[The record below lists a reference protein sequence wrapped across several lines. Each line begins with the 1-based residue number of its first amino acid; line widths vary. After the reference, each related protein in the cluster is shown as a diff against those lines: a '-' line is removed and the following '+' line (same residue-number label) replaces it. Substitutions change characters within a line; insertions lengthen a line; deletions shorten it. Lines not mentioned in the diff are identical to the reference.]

1 LIDMLSVTE
10 ATQRLL
16 SKLPICEL
24 ETIALQDIFGRVL
37 AEDILAEVASPRFDN
52 SSMDGFAVRAGDTKS
67 AEEAKPVTL
76 KVIGD
81 IPAGRAID
89 LVLKA
94 GQAMRIMTGAP
105 VPAGADAVV
114 PVEDT
119 DVPSAV
125 AGVVLP
131 SEVRVKRAMRLGEF
145 IRPAGEDFK
154 AGDLLVKAGTR
165 VRPQETALIAMQGM
179 TELRVYR
186 KPRVAILSSGDELL
200 VPGEPWQLGKIRETN
215 SFSLAALVKTCGA
228 EPILLGIAHD
238 TLEDILAHLDKCVDA
253 GADLI
258 LSSAGVSV
266 GAFDYLREAV
276 TRNGELDFW
285 KVNMRP
291 GKPFAFGAYRGIP
304 YIGLPGNTVSSFVG
318 FEVFLRPALNQMAG
332 VKGFTRL
339 KVLAALKE
347 NASSDGRESFLRVF
361 LDTAAVPATVH
372 LTGHQGSGNLYSLV
386 LANALMH
393 VPAGVTNLSVGSHVE
408 VWPL

>member
-1 LIDMLSVTE
+1 MLSVTE

-16 SKLPICEL
+16 AKLPVCGV
-24 ETIALQDIFGRVL
+24 ETLALQDIFGRVL
-37 AEDILAEVASPRFDN
+37 AEDIFADVASPRFDN
-52 SSMDGFAVRAGDTKS
+52 SSMDGFAVKAEDTRTS
-67 AEEAKPVTL
+67 TEGRPIVLEV
-76 KVIGD
+76 VGD
-81 IPAGRAID
+81 IPAGTTSDA
-89 LVLKA
+89 VLMA

-105 VPAGADAVV
+105 IPAGADAVV

-119 DVPSAV
+119 DAQAAV
-125 AGVVLP
+125 AGTALP
-131 SEVRVKRAMRLGEF
+131 SKVQVKRAMRFGEF

-154 AGDLLVKAGTR
+154 AGDLLVKFGTR
-165 VRPQETALIAMQGM
+165 IRAQEVALIAMQGKS
-179 TELRVYR
+179 EHSVHR
-186 KPRVAILSSGDELL
+186 KPRVGILSSGDELL
-200 VPGEPWQLGKIRETN
+200 APGEAWQPGKIRETN
-215 SFSLAALVKTCGA
+215 SFSLAALVKSCGA
-228 EPILLGIAHD
+228 EPIMLGIAHD
-238 TLEDILAHLDKCVDA
+238 TLEDIVAYLDKGVEA
-253 GADLI
+253 SADLI

-291 GKPFAFGAYRGIP
+291 GKPFAFGNYRGVP
-304 YIGLPGNTVSSFVG
+304 YVGLPGNTVSSFVG

-332 VKGFTRL
+332 VKDFARL
-339 KVLAALKE
+339 KINAQLKE

-361 LDTAAVPATVH
+361 LDTAAGPASVH

-393 VPAGVTNLSVGSHVE
+393 VPAGVTNLSVGSQVE